1 MSRLGRSTE
10 VGETSS
16 MLGADYS
23 VWLPWGHMLV
33 SQSELWWNHVL
44 ICGGSHRRRDRPFLC
59 LLGDMFGSGA
69 GKVQDLVLK
78 FGMFRTWNVTF
89 FFFFLKDKGSCL
101 SSDRP

>member
-10 VGETSS
+10 VGDTSS

-33 SQSELWWNHVL
+33 SQSELWWSRVL
-44 ICGGSHRRRDRPFLC
+44 ICGGSHRRRDRPCFC
-59 LLGDMFGSGA
+59 LLGDMFGSEV

-78 FGMFRTWNVTF
+78 FGTFRTWNVTF
-89 FFFFLKDKGSCL
+89 FF
-101 SSDRP
+101 

>member
-23 VWLPWGHMLV
+23 VWLPWDHMLV
-33 SQSELWWNHVL
+33 SQSELWWNRVL
-44 ICGGSHRRRDRPFLC
+44 ICGGSHRRRDRPCLC
-59 LLGDMFGSGA
+59 LPGDMFGSGA

-78 FGMFRTWNVTF
+78 FGTFRTWNVTF
-89 FFFFLKDKGSCL
+89 FFFFLKTKGL
-101 SSDRP
+101 A